1 MSSWTHIIA
10 AMYVKTYIYSS
21 DVEQCV
27 KKMLEGAPKITGSE
41 GDADV
46 FVNVLSG
53 HNHYTS
59 SDCRRCEF
67 GNTRVHLEEGGF
79 TCDAS
84 EDYDCP
90 EGYYQTCVVITVVGD
105 LRDRCLKATSKEWD
119 KFRAFIEKEINGKG
133 FQIRECTY
141 DIREW

>member
-10 AMYVKTYIYSS
+10 AMYVDTSILC
-21 DVEQCV
+21 DDIEQRV
-27 KKMLEGAPKITGSE
+27 KELLEDAPKITGSE
-41 GDADV
+41 SDADV

-53 HNHYTS
+53 HNFYTS
-59 SDCRRCEF
+59 DDCRRCEF
-67 GNTRVHLEEGGF
+67 GSTRVHLEEGGF

-105 LRDRCLKATSKEWD
+105 MRDRCLKVTSKEWD
-119 KFRAFIEKEINGKG
+119 KFRAFIEKEINGEG
-133 FQIRECTY
+133 FWIRECTC